1 MRPHSEDQR
10 HNKRIGFA
18 FRQVVQDAYSD
29 GCSERQVDER
39 IGQQVNILIQH
50 AYDLGA
56 REAVQPRPN

>member
-1 MRPHSEDQR
+1 
-10 HNKRIGFA
+10 
-18 FRQVVQDAYSD
+18 VQDAYSD